1 VTPATSTAS
10 SKSTTN
16 ALNRPVRRLEKFT
29 LVTLATARPDGG
41 TYALLHEPLLGVRRP
56 ALRVPCPIVMPRR
69 VGAIARCAAAVTV
82 VVAAVAAAALG
93 PARASGGLSGSL
105 SGVRAKE
112 RELQAKSHYDSG
124 RISHFSGPIAD
135 LQAREDGLQRALD
148 IQRNILD
155 ELQTGLRNDRAR
167 LVRLRR
173 SLAHDRQV
181 LAGQLRAMYEVPDA
195 DIVNVILDAHG
206 FADLLE
212 RVDQLKAIG
221 RHNAQVTQDVA
232 RARVAVAAQT
242 RRLAADERR
251 QRQVTAAA
259 LTERDQVSQV
269 RIALV
274 ARQMVYIR
282 ARDRH
287 SARLAELGR
296 QRRALAAQIA
306 KQNAAALAAQNFAF
320 GGPAGGVLPAGD
332 SGGGSW
338 GFFPAPATNYSVGS
352 EPELAARLDR
362 LGKALHLHLIGLS
375 GYRSPQHSVEVGG
388 FANDPHTRGQASDT
402 PGIEGVSE
410 TTLESYG
417 LTRPFP
423 GAAEADHVQLYG

>member
-1 VTPATSTAS
+1 MA
-10 SKSTTN
+10 
-16 ALNRPVRRLEKFT
+16 
-29 LVTLATARPDGG
+29 
-41 TYALLHEPLLGVRRP
+41 RRP
-56 ALRVPCPIVMPRR
+56 RS
-69 VGAIARCAAAVTV
+69 IAQSAATGLVLVACAAW
-82 VVAAVAAAALG
+82 AAVG
-93 PARASGGLSGSL
+93 PSPASGDLSSRLSGL
-105 SGVRAKE
+105 RAKE

-124 RISHFSGPIAD
+124 RISHFSGPIAA
-135 LQAREDGLQRALD
+135 LRERERGLQRALD
-148 IQRNILD
+148 IQRGILD
-155 ELQTGLRNDRAR
+155 GLQRDLRADRAR
-167 LVRLRR
+167 LVRLRHT
-173 SLAHDRQV
+173 LARDRTV
-181 LAGQLRAMYEVPDA
+181 LARQLRASYETPDA
-195 DIVNVILDAHG
+195 DILNVILDAHG

-221 RHNAQVTQDVA
+221 RHNAQVTRDVGRA
-232 RARVAVAAQT
+232 RAAVAVQT
-242 RRLAADERR
+242 RRLASDERR

-274 ARQMVYIR
+274 SRQMVYIR
-282 ARDRH
+282 ARNRH
-287 SARLAELGR
+287 SARLAALGQ

-320 GGPAGGVLPAGD
+320 SGPAAGALP
-332 SGGGSW
+332 GGGGDGQW
-338 GFFPAPATNYSVGS
+338 GFFPAPGTNYSVGS
-352 EPELAARLDR
+352 EPELAGRLDR

-375 GYRSPQHSVEVGG
+375 GYRSPAHSVEVGG

-410 TTLESYG
+410 ATLESYG

>member
-1 VTPATSTAS
+1 MA
-10 SKSTTN
+10 
-16 ALNRPVRRLEKFT
+16 
-29 LVTLATARPDGG
+29 
-41 TYALLHEPLLGVRRP
+41 RRP
-56 ALRVPCPIVMPRR
+56 R
-69 VGAIARCAAAVTV
+69 AIAQLAATGTVLAACAAL
-82 VVAAVAAAALG
+82 AAIGSA
-93 PARASGGLSGSL
+93 PAQGDLSSIQ
-105 SGVRAKE
+105 AKE
-112 RELQAKSHYDSG
+112 RELRARSQFDSH
-124 RISHFSGPIAD
+124 RISHYSGPIAD
-135 LQAREDGLQRALD
+135 LRAREDGLQRALD
-148 IQRNILD
+148 TQQQILD
-155 ELQTGLRNDRAR
+155 RLQGELRADRAR
-167 LVRLRR
+167 LVRLRGT
-173 SLAHDRQV
+173 LARDRRI
-181 LAGQLRAMYEVPDA
+181 LASQLKAVYETPDA
-195 DIVNVILDAHG
+195 DILNVILDAHG

-251 QRQVTAAA
+251 PRQVTAAA